1 MNAPSTAHYSSPL
14 LALLASENHQQRYAC
29 LMDGQGSLNQKTNE
43 WGFLGLDIDC
53 RLDVINNQYYKN
65 GEWVGTYQ
73 STEALFKWIHD
84 ETDCL
89 VAAHSLHC
97 LQNRFSA
104 TVPAISSVPFQQGWF
119 SCWGYETH
127 QLFEPTLH
135 GTASSAKKESANPFE
150 GMRLCW
156 FESILAWH
164 KPTNTFYGF
173 GVNPEKLTWYLA
185 TLHNWEP
192 LLTNDITAQIPAF
205 SEALLDNYDSSFS
218 SESFSQAVDK
228 VQNHI
233 QCGDLYQAN
242 LSVQWQQ
249 KNAEIDPLVLF
260 ETLCNRNPSPFS
272 GLFKTPQGWVLS
284 NSPERLVRCDS
295 TGKLETRPIAGT
307 RGRGTSAT
315 EDEAI
320 IASLLSNEKERAE
333 HLMLVDLERNDLG
346 RVCQVGSVVVDDL
359 LTVERYSHVTHLVS
373 NITGQK
379 LEEADWLRVLQAVFP
394 GGTITGCPKIRCI
407 ETLAKLEP
415 VNRGAYTGSF
425 GFADVL
431 HGSFDFNI
439 LIRTITLLPT
449 HPIGHSNMA
458 GSGSFTTVVQA
469 GAGIVQDSIA
479 AHEYKETLRKASAM
493 FEVLHFHTN
502 RKK

>member
-1 MNAPSTAHYSSPL
+1 MNAPSTAYYSSPL
-14 LALLASENHQQRYAC
+14 LALLASENNQQRYAC
-29 LMDGQGSLNQKTNE
+29 LMDGQGSFNETTNE
-43 WGFLGLDIDC
+43 WGFLGLDIGS
-53 RLDVINNQYYKN
+53 RLDVVNNQYYKN
-65 GEWVGTYQ
+65 GEWVGTHQ
-73 STEALFKWIHD
+73 STEALFQWIHE

-89 VAAHSLHC
+89 LATYLLHC
-97 LQNRFSA
+97 LQNVVKA
-104 TVPAISSVPFQQGWF
+104 DVPALSSVPFQQGWF

-127 QLFEPTLH
+127 QLLEPALH
-135 GTASSAKKESANPFE
+135 GSVGYSTGSTPFE

-164 KPTNTFYGF
+164 KPTHTFYAF
-173 GVNPEKLTWYLA
+173 GVNPEKLTGYLSV
-185 TLHNWEP
+185 LQNWKP
-192 LLTNDITAQIPAF
+192 NSSTDSMAQIPAF

-218 SESFSQAVDK
+218 SETFSQAVDK
-228 VQNHI
+228 IQNHI
-233 QCGDLYQAN
+233 QSGDLYQAN

-249 KNAEIDPLVLF
+249 KNGDVDPLLLF

-307 RGRGTSAT
+307 RGRGTSVT

-346 RVCQVGSVVVDDL
+346 RVCQIGSVVVDDL

-469 GAGIVQDSIA
+469 GAGIVQDSVA

-502 RKK
+502 CKK